1 MDIRVDF
8 SGTDWILLALLCL
21 ILPLD
26 WMAAGIG
33 AAVVHETSHALA
45 VKLVGGDILWIR
57 IGIGGAVMQVSET
70 DECKKLISI
79 LAGPAG
85 SFLLLLLCNIFPKLA
100 LCGLVQGAYNLLP
113 VYPLDG
119 GRALRCAAVMIFTEC
134 RADRICHAVQNMTV
148 ILLTSAAL
156 WASFIAKMGLF
167 PLLLLAL
174 LLSGIMQGK
183 IPCKDGRFAVQ

>member
-45 VKLVGGDILWIR
+45 VKLLGGDILWIR

-85 SFLLLLLCNIFPKLA
+85 SFLLLLLCNSFPKLA

-113 VYPLDG
+113 IYPLDG
-119 GRALRCAAVMIFTEC
+119 GRALQCLLTILFSPPKAKKVMACVTW
-134 RADRICHAVQNMTV
+134 ICK
-148 ILLTSAAL
+148 ILLL
-156 WASFIAKMGLF
+156 IFGFLF
-167 PLLLLAL
+167 CCYTKHGFMILLICILTVLR
-174 LLSGIMQGK
+174 IK
-183 IPCKDGRFAVQ
+183 